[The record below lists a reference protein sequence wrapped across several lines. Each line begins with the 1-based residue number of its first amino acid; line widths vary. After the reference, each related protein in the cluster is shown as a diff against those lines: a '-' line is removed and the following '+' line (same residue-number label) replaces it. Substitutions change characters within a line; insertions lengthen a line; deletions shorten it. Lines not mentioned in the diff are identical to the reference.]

1 MLAGRIEP
9 GEKLPSVR
17 DFALK
22 FKINPNTAQKALNE
36 LEEVGLIITER
47 TNGKYAT
54 KNTELIEDIRNE
66 YAKNLTREYK
76 NKMEEIGF

>member
-1 MLAGRIEP
+1 M
-9 GEKLPSVR
+9 PSVR

-54 KNTELIEDIRNE
+54 ENTELIEDIRNE

-76 NKMEEIGF
+76 NKMKEIGF

>member
-54 KNTELIEDIRNE
+54 ENTELIEDIRNE
-66 YAKNLTREYK
+66 YAENLTREYK
-76 NKMEEIGF
+76 NKMKEIGF